1 MSDFV
6 TAMLD
11 LLIWPFSQSDSF
23 LFMTVFGVFLFCFS
37 FSLIKYI
44 MRLFL

>member
-6 TAMLD
+6 SGMLQ
-11 LLIWPFSQSDSF
+11 LLFWPFSQSESF
-23 LFMTVFGVFLFCFS
+23 LFMTVFGVFLFCYAFAM
-37 FSLIKYI
+37 IKYI